1 MTAEQTAKNIRH
13 KIDELA
19 LDAANRMDALAD
31 VASDHDWLDPPRP
44 SPRGVEHMVREVLI
58 DFLLGR

>member
-1 MTAEQTAKNIRH
+1 
-13 KIDELA
+13 
-19 LDAANRMDALAD
+19 MDV